1 MVIFDAP
8 ENALGM
14 CELNGEIII
23 IVIIKERS
31 GKLVI
36 NDVHSLTNITR

>member
-23 IVIIKERS
+23 VIIKERS

-36 NDVHSLTNITR
+36 H

>member
-23 IVIIKERS
+23 VIIKEGS

>member
-14 CELNGEIII
+14 CELNGEIL